1 MMRLAEI
8 EARISGMRDLQNI
21 VGALRS
27 LAGMRMQEAEA
38 ALPGIGRF
46 AHSVASGIAD
56 TMLLVSEP
64 ESSPLE
70 TARPR
75 ALVLCAAEHGF
86 VGGFNDRLV
95 DSGLNAL
102 AADDVLLVLGSR
114 GAALAAERGRAP
126 AWRHPLATRAAAAPE
141 IARRLSSELYRR
153 IAGAEVGRVEVM
165 FASHG
170 QGTVV
175 EIERR
180 LLLPLDMTTL
190 RARQTRQPPLHN
202 LRPQLLYEKLLAE
215 YVFARLS
222 EAIVEAIAA
231 ENAARLAAMGSAHDN
246 VSRKLEALYRDARYA
261 RQSEITAE
269 VVDIVTGAEAQT
281 E

>member
-1 MMRLAEI
+1 MSRA
-8 EARISGMRDLQNI
+8 
-21 VGALRS
+21 
-27 LAGMRMQEAEA
+27 
-38 ALPGIGRF
+38 
-46 AHSVASGIAD
+46 
-56 TMLLVSEP
+56 
-64 ESSPLE
+64 
-70 TARPR
+70 TA
-75 ALVLCAAEHGF
+75 
-86 VGGFNDRLV
+86 
-95 DSGLNAL
+95 
-102 AADDVLLVLGSR
+102 
-114 GAALAAERGRAP
+114 GRAP

-246 VSRKLEALYRDARYA
+246 VSRKLEALHRDARYA